1 MASAELGGHIAFVA
15 AALSAMTDK
24 EIVTK
29 EEYDVREKLANSGI
43 GPSYT
48 FKGRL
53 DVPRLIEQT
62 YADAQKLFPERRSPI
77 DVIVRE
83 EITRE
88 TRRQVNPEPVQRV
101 VEGKKG
107 SNGFWGPLFGAA
119 LGVTAAVATVVTAP
133 VSVPFLVG
141 SGLVVVGAAGGA
153 IAGAAGATK
162 KVKEDSTNINQTSRF
177 QVITSSS
184 DGRER
189 FLTMSSDRCTILQLK
204 DRIREEFRIRPED
217 QCLSFHGIPLDD
229 TSTLANYNIRN
240 NSVIKLSVRVK
251 GGSSEIFYLDDTN
264 LDPTWDYDFTDI
276 DDGDTEFMRGGHRYY
291 RPCGWKRIAINV
303 LKKYPDG
310 EAWLGHD
317 GSAGEWA
324 VTYHGTKKRY
334 FNPICEGYKI
344 GDRELYGKGVYSASR
359 IGVAEDFAKKF
370 QHDGSWYIG
379 VFQNRV
385 NPDEMCIPDAK
396 PDYRLCQDE
405 NSIRPYGLC
414 VKKF

>member
-29 EEYDVREKLANSGI
+29 EEYDVREKLANSGM

-53 DVPRLIEQT
+53 DVPQLIEQT
-62 YADAQKLFPERRSPI
+62 YADTQEMFTERNSPI
-77 DVIVRE
+77 NVIVRE

-101 VEGKKG
+101 VEEKKG
-107 SNGFWGPLFGAA
+107 SNGFWD
-119 LGVTAAVATVVTAP
+119 TISKVATATA
-133 VSVPFLVG
+133 VSV
-141 SGLVVVGAAGGA
+141 AA
-153 IAGAAGATK
+153 AAETVA
-162 KVKEDSTNINQTSRF
+162 KVPAYLRVPGFEVPEGIFIVPEKPEYNHSDII

-204 DRIREEFRIRPED
+204 DRIREEFRIEPED

-229 TSTLANYNIRN
+229 TSTLANYNICN

-251 GGSSEIFYLDDTN
+251 GGSSEIFYLDDTY
-264 LDPTWDYDFTDI
+264 LEPTWDYDFTDI

-291 RPCGWKRIAINV
+291 RPCGWKRIAIKV

-310 EAWLGHD
+310 EAWLGHN
-317 GSAGEWA
+317 GSAGEWV
-324 VTYHGTKKRY
+324 VTYHGTDKGA

-344 GDRELYGKGVYSASR
+344 GPRQRFGKGVYSASR
-359 IGVAEDFAKKF
+359 ISVAECYAKKF
-370 QHDGSWYIG
+370 KHNGSCNRC

-385 NPDEMCIPDAK
+385 NPDDMLIPDEA
-396 PDYRLCQDE
+396 PDFRVCRDE
-405 NSIRPYGLC
+405 KSIRPYGLC
-414 VKKF
+414 VKKV